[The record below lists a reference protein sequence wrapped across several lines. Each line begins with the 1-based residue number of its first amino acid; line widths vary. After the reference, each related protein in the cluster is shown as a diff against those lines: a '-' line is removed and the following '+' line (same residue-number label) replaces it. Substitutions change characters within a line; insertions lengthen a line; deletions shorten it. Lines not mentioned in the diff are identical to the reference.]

1 MLVINNKNDGIDNN
15 IIIITITRKR
25 KKQRKLHIDFH
36 TYLHDENL

>member
-36 TYLHDENL
+36 TYLHAENL